1 MINGQKKMRMRR
13 ASLCV
18 AVLMVFG
25 FVFTASIPKAFAAG
39 PEADFIA
46 MYKAFFQDLQEKK
59 YDKVWDA
66 MTEASK
72 QEIAKEI
79 TDALVAAKK
88 EANQAVLYDMLEKDT
103 SNFRTNFFDN
113 LYSEYEKLS
122 FFSEIKTAEYSIK
135 SSTKERVV
143 LTITVTKKPKDF
155 QILKEQGKWKINFYD
170 DLSR

>member
-1 MINGQKKMRMRR
+1 MINGQKKTNMRR
-13 ASLCV
+13 VLLRVS
-18 AVLMVFG
+18 VLMVFG
-25 FVFTASIPKAFAAG
+25 FVFTASIPMAFAAG
-39 PEADFIA
+39 PKTDFIA
-46 MYKAFFQDLQEKK
+46 MYKAFFKDLQEKK

-88 EANQAVLYDMLEKDT
+88 EAKQADIYDMLEKDT

-113 LYSEYEKLS
+113 LYAEYEKLS

-135 SSTKERVV
+135 SSTKELVV

-155 QILKEQGKWKINFYD
+155 QMLQEQGKWKINFFD
-170 DLSR
+170 DLSH